1 MVYPPKGQKIQL
13 DREYPCPCRRPGHLK
28 PITLTEAL
36 GCDRCQQIFVVD
48 ESGTSIEQLSTHY
61 PYKQVWR
68 WTGTQWKRARSGIK
82 EIYFPLAVGVVLV
95 LAIVWLPIALRLSVG
110 ASTIPW
116 IILVVLLAMLPA
128 VLVWLAYRR

>member
-1 MVYPPKGQKIQL
+1 VYPPKGEKIEL

-48 ESGTSIEQLSTHY
+48 DSGFSIEQLSTHY
-61 PYKQVWR
+61 PYKQMWR
-68 WTGTQWKRARSGIK
+68 WTGTHWKRARTGVK
-82 EIYFPLAVGVVLV
+82 DIYFPLAVGVVLV

-110 ASTIPW
+110 ANTLPW
-116 IILVVLLAMLPA
+116 IILVVLLAVLPA